1 MIPKKTIFSQP
12 ASQIIPNFWDIIA
25 WIFMIAILCAI
36 AWGASRMG
44 MPYHLGQ
51 KIPISL
57 DPANLPIYALQ
68 TVLRMFIA
76 LIISFIFT
84 LIVGSIAAKYKT
96 CEMIIIPLIDIL
108 QSVPILG
115 YLSIFVVGFIW
126 LFPSSRLGPECAA
139 IFAVFT
145 SQVWNMTLSFY
156 QSLKTIPNELVE
168 ATQIYQLNPWQRF
181 WRLEVP
187 FAMPGLLWNAMI
199 SMSGGWFFIVAAE
212 AISVANQNITL
223 PGIGSYI
230 ALANAQGSIH
240 AIIMSILAMLVVI
253 LLYDQLFF
261 RPLVAWSSKF
271 SLTDTP
277 DQENQSWLL
286 DILQKTKLTQNL
298 LLSLGQFFDLI
309 INIKFSIKK
318 NKHNKNKT
326 NKSKLPREKNSKAII
341 SIIKIS
347 KISKIIFS
355 IFLLFLIGLSLYLL
369 KEFVWDHTD
378 LETIYHVIL
387 LGLYTG
393 TRVMILIFI
402 CSIIWVPIGV
412 YIGLRPGLT
421 KIVQPLAQFLAAF
434 PANLLFP
441 LFFVLIMTYH
451 LDIEIWC
458 APLMILGTQW
468 YILFNIIAGASVIPK
483 ELKLMAKNMQL
494 SGWTKWKKF
503 YLPAVFPFYVT
514 GAITASGGAWNA
526 SIIAEFIKWKGHT
539 LIASG
544 LGSYIQEQTIQGN
557 FTNLTLGV
565 IVMASWVTI
574 INIVFWRKLYQYA
587 QSRFNYN

>member
-1 MIPKKTIFSQP
+1 MIPKKTLFSQP

-36 AWGASRMG
+36 AWGASRMS

-84 LIVGSIAAKYKT
+84 LIVGSLAAKYKT

-115 YLSIFVVGFIW
+115 YLSIFIVAFIW
-126 LFPSSRLGPECAA
+126 VFPGSRLGPECAA

-145 SQVWNMTLSFY
+145 GQVWNMTLSFY

-199 SMSGGWFFIVAAE
+199 SMSAGWFFIVASE

-271 SLTDTP
+271 SLTDIP

-318 NKHNKNKT
+318 NKRNKNKIHR
-326 NKSKLPREKNSKAII
+326 SKPPHKNNSKAII

-347 KISKIIFS
+347 KIILG
-355 IFLLFLIGLSLYLL
+355 IFLIFLIGLSLYLL

-378 LETIYHVIL
+378 LETISHVIL

-393 TRVMILIFI
+393 IRVMILIVI
-402 CSIIWVPIGV
+402 CSIVWVPIGL
-412 YIGLRPGLT
+412 YIGLNPRLT

-483 ELKLMAKNMQL
+483 ELKLVAKNMQL
-494 SGWTKWKKF
+494 SGWCKWKKF
-503 YLPAVFPFYVT
+503 YLPAIFPFYVT

>member
-12 ASQIIPNFWDIIA
+12 ASQIIPNFWDIVA

-36 AWGASRMG
+36 AWGASRMS

-347 KISKIIFS
+347 KIIFS